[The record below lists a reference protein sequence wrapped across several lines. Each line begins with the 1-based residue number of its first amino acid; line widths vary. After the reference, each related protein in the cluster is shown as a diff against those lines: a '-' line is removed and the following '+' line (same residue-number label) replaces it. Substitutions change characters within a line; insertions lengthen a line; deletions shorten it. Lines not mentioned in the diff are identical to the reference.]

1 MTGVLCMIGF
11 WFLGGL
17 RGNISN
23 LLGVKSSN
31 FGMWMV
37 PLSCFSSMI
46 GPLNFFLCFLSS
58 SFWSI
63 ELASLLSSS
72 SSSLVGDIFIYFLL
86 LGMGSADICLFSFS
100 FFSSSLILSLSALWL
115 CSSSVSGSSV
125 FLKVRLEA
133 MLEHCESVS

>member
-1 MTGVLCMIGF
+1 M
-11 WFLGGL
+11 
-17 RGNISN
+17 
-23 LLGVKSSN
+23 KSYN
-31 FGMWMV
+31 FGIWMV
-37 PLSCFSSMI
+37 PLSCLRSI
-46 GPLNFFLCFLSS
+46 VGPLNFFLCFLSS

-63 ELASLLSSS
+63 ELASLLSSSS